1 MVECRVAGTPVL
13 ELRVGSPPEVI
24 GEGVTGFLAEEVD
37 DLVKG
42 ANRLD
47 EIDRVR
53 CATVARERFSPR
65 HMAERYLAV
74 YRGGSVEVEAF
85 TSPDGP
91 DAAAVSL
98 RRAGPAPYRPGR

>member
-1 MVECRVAGTPVL
+1 
-13 ELRVGSPPEVI
+13 
-24 GEGVTGFLAEEVD
+24 
-37 DLVKG
+37 VKG

-47 EIDRVR
+47 EIDRIR

-74 YRGGSVEVEAF
+74 YRRGSLEVEAF

-91 DAAAVSL
+91 EAAALSL
-98 RRAGPAPYRPGR
+98 PRAVPTP